1 MCFCRILPTPLNIKI
16 LMTQICISRSLK
28 EIIQARKYMVNMTKN
43 ASYGDDLLGL
53 MFTATSQKTQD
64 VTGGKVHFGMQQ
76 LMDNCKTFFFV
87 GYETTATL
95 LTWTMMLLASHTT
108 WQQCARAEVIN
119 VCGDGDHPFNADML
133 DKLKMV
139 FPIFCQSI

>member
-1 MCFCRILPTPLNIKI
+1 
-16 LMTQICISRSLK
+16 
-28 EIIQARKYMVNMTKN
+28 MTKN
-43 ASYGDDLLGL
+43 ASYGNDLLGL
-53 MFTATSQKTQD
+53 MLTATSQKTQD
-64 VTGGKVHFGMQQ
+64 VKGGKVHFGMQQ
-76 LMDNCKTFFFV
+76 LMDNCKTFFFA

-108 WQQCARAEVIN
+108 WQECARAEVID

-139 FPIFCQSI
+139 L

>member
-1 MCFCRILPTPLNIKI
+1 VK
-16 LMTQICISRSLK
+16 
-28 EIIQARKYMVNMTKN
+28 
-43 ASYGDDLLGL
+43 
-53 MFTATSQKTQD
+53 
-64 VTGGKVHFGMQQ
+64 GGKVHFGIQQ

-108 WQQCARAEVIN
+108 WQECARAEVIN
-119 VCGDGDHPFNADML
+119 VCGDGDHPFHADML

-139 FPIFCQSI
+139 LQFFVNPFEFFFYAHFETQLIGCYVVCWGCS